1 MISTWMVENGA
12 RNILFLSRSA
22 KEGPETALSFDEL
35 RALGCEVLTVAGSV
49 SDYWKLQLL

>member
-1 MISTWMVENGA
+1 MVENGA